1 MIQPNFNTDIDAA
14 PSFHLY
20 SNNINFKPCWYKIT
34 IGRVWGSPGILPIL
48 PTGIEHQASQS
59 RIV

>member
-20 SNNINFKPCWYKIT
+20 SNNINLSH
-34 IGRVWGSPGILPIL
+34 VDQLL
-48 PTGIEHQASQS
+48 
-59 RIV
+59 